1 MKHSLEVNGIRKR
14 DSIWS
19 RRRPMLLLGLV
30 LGLVIVPL
38 AQALITLLVSVL
50 APAVGVG
57 LFRRAVEHWTQ
68 HGGPAALITQV
79 VLTAVI
85 LAGIATAAAVASGFG
100 LCLPSVKR
108 ARRLGDYRIL
118 RRLDSGGVGDVFLA
132 QHARMCRPA
141 AIKVLRASEAS
152 DPSGLARF
160 EREIQLASDLTHPN
174 TIEILDY
181 GRERENTF
189 FYAMEYLAG
198 MNIQNL
204 VDRFG
209 PLASERCIHI
219 LMQVCGSLSEAH
231 ARRIVHRDVKPGNIF
246 LTDRGGMYDFVK
258 VLDFG
263 MSKKM
268 GSRAD
273 PTLTQPGIVFGT
285 PSYIAPESVLKPES
299 VDVRADIYGLG
310 AAAYFML
317 TGRPPFAST
326 SVIEVL
332 ADHIR
337 SVPTPPSRV
346 AELPIAP
353 ELERIV
359 LRCLEKNPDDRFRD
373 AGELRAALRRISLD
387 EPWTG
392 EKAAEW
398 WTIHVGREDLEAFGR
413 MGSRK
418 RIRAA

>member
-1 MKHSLEVNGIRKR
+1 MRHSHRFHATRKR

-19 RRRPMLLLGLV
+19 RRRPMLLLGLA
-30 LGLVIVPL
+30 LGLVIVLL
-38 AQALITLLVSVL
+38 AHAMITLLASVL
-50 APAVGVG
+50 APAVGSG

-79 VLTAVI
+79 VLTASI
-85 LAGIATAAAVASGFG
+85 LTSIAIASAVVSRFG

-118 RRLDSGGVGDVFLA
+118 RRLDSGGVADVFLA
-132 QHARMCRPA
+132 QHERMCRPA
-141 AIKVLRASEAS
+141 AIKVLHASES
-152 DPSGLARF
+152 TDPSGLARF
-160 EREIQLASDLTHPN
+160 EREIRLASDLTHPN
-174 TIEILDY
+174 TIEIMDY
-181 GRERENTF
+181 GRERKNTF

-198 MNIQNL
+198 MNLQEL

-268 GSRAD
+268 ESRAD

-285 PSYIAPESVLKPES
+285 PFYIAPESVLKPES

-317 TGRPPFAST
+317 TGQPPFAST

-332 ADHIR
+332 ADHIK

-373 AGELRAALRRISLD
+373 AGELRTALREISLE
-387 EPWTG
+387 EPWTS

-398 WTIHVGREDLEAFGR
+398 WSIHLGSEDLEGPGR
-413 MGSRK
+413 ADRRN

>member
-1 MKHSLEVNGIRKR
+1 
-14 DSIWS
+14 
-19 RRRPMLLLGLV
+19 MLLLGLA
-30 LGLVIVPL
+30 LGLLVVPL
-38 AQALITLLVSVL
+38 AQAMITLLASVL
-50 APAVGVG
+50 GPAVGSG

-79 VLTAVI
+79 VLTASI
-85 LAGIATAAAVASGFG
+85 LASIAIASAIVSRFG

-118 RRLDSGGVGDVFLA
+118 RRLDSGGVADVFLA
-132 QHARMCRPA
+132 QHERMCRPA
-141 AIKVLRASEAS
+141 AIKVLHASES
-152 DPSGLARF
+152 TDPSGLARF

-174 TIEILDY
+174 TIEIMDY

-198 MNIQNL
+198 MNLQEL

-209 PLASERCIHI
+209 PLASERCVHI

-231 ARRIVHRDVKPGNIF
+231 ARGIVHRDVKPGNIF
-246 LTDRGGMYDFVK
+246 LTDRGGMHDFVK

-263 MSKKM
+263 MSKKVE
-268 GSRAD
+268 SRAD
-273 PTLTQPGIVFGT
+273 PSLTQPGIVFGT
-285 PSYIAPESVLKPES
+285 PFYIAPESVLKPES
-299 VDVRADIYGLG
+299 VDARADIYGLG
-310 AAAYFML
+310 AVAYYML
-317 TGRPPFAST
+317 TGQPPFAST

-353 ELERIV
+353 DLERIV
-359 LRCLEKNPDDRFRD
+359 LRCLEKNPADRFRD
-373 AGELRAALRRISLD
+373 AGELRKALRGISLE

-398 WTIHVGREDLEAFGR
+398 WSIHLGGEDLEGPDLADR
-413 MGSRK
+413 RE